1 MEEENSII
9 RMVDIMMES
18 GRKIKCMVGAN
29 CTTREA
35 SWLMKENGLMTSFM
49 ATAKFIMTIR
59 YHLTEVSI
67 IQTSI
72 C

>member
-1 MEEENSII
+1 MEEENFII

-18 GRKIKCMVGAN
+18 GRKIKCMVGEN

-35 SWLMKENGLMTSFM
+35 SWHMKENGLMISFM
-49 ATAKFIMTIR
+49 ATGKSIMTIR
-59 YHLTEVSI
+59 SYLMEVSI